1 MSSSRIEDRVLSF
14 FKNHGKRTFRAKEVA
29 KRLDLKD
36 RKEYEAAV
44 EALQSLEKKGYIQ
57 AVGGNR
63 FSYRPPE
70 NHMEGRLSVHPDG
83 FGFVSVDGWDDD
95 FYVRS
100 RRMGTAL
107 DGDRVKVATVAAKK
121 GDQRREVEVVEVVV
135 RSRQSAVG
143 TFEHSGSFATVTP
156 DDRRLTHDIFVDLD
170 TVGQAKDGDKV
181 VVSIDAFNK
190 PGSAPRGRL
199 LSVIGRADD
208 PAVQTLSV
216 ALSVG
221 AIDGFSPEAEKEAA
235 RAEVQIDKATLKAR
249 EDFRQRRV
257 FTIDPVDAKDF
268 DDALHVHALGNGN
281 FEVGVHI
288 ADVSHYVP
296 EGSALDRDAVEK
308 GTSVYLV
315 DRVMPM
321 LPEHLSNNVCSL
333 RPNEDRLAFS
343 CIFEL
348 DPEGRVV
355 RFRAAEA
362 IIRSQQRFAYE
373 DAQRLI
379 DGAEHEL
386 AEDVR
391 LLARLARSMR
401 KTRFEKGSVNF
412 DLPEIRVVLDEK
424 GHPVDIVL
432 RERHEANQLIEE
444 YMLLANRSIAEEFG
458 DEKFGGFIFR
468 VHDVPNAERI
478 ARLASYMKAF
488 GLRVEHADGAITPQ
502 ALNSLLESVKG
513 SPQEAV
519 IEQAALRAMSR
530 AVYSVDNIGHYGLAL
545 SAYTHFTSPIR
556 RYPDL
561 IVHRIVKAHLSGEG
575 RPSPA
580 TLDELATHCTE
591 REQIATQAERE
602 SVKLK
607 QVEYAR
613 MHVGDEVDGVI
624 SGLTRFGIFI
634 ELPKLLIEGLIH
646 VRDMDGDFYEY
657 IEEEYVLRGRKSGR
671 TYKLGQEI
679 RVKIASASMEN
690 REIDFVFA

>member
-1 MSSSRIEDRVLSF
+1 MSTSRIEDRVLSF
-14 FKNHGKRTFRAKEVA
+14 FQNHGKRAFRAKEVA
-29 KRLDLKD
+29 KRLDLTD
-36 RKEYEAAV
+36 RKDYEAAAAAI
-44 EALQSLEKKGYIQ
+44 ESLEKRGLIQ
-57 AVGGNR
+57 AAGSKR
-63 FSYRPPE
+63 YSYRPPE

-83 FGFVSVDGWDDD
+83 FGFVTVEGWDDD

-121 GDQRREVEVVEVVV
+121 GDQRREVEVVDVVE

-181 VVSIDAFNK
+181 VVSIDAFDK
-190 PGSAPRGRL
+190 RGSAPRGRL
-199 LSVIGRADD
+199 ISVIGRADD

-221 AIDGFSPEAEKEAA
+221 AIDGFSREAEAEAA
-235 RAEVQIDKATLKAR
+235 RAEVRIDKATLKAR
-249 EDFRQRRV
+249 EDFRHRRV

-268 DDALHVHALGNGN
+268 DDALHVHALGNGH

-296 EGSALDRDAVEK
+296 EGSALDRDAIEK

-333 RPNEDRLAFS
+333 RPDEDRLAFS

-348 DPEGRVV
+348 DEHGNVIE
-355 RFRAAEA
+355 FRPAET

-379 DGAEHEL
+379 DGADHEL

-391 LLARLARSMR
+391 TLARLARSMR
-401 KTRFEKGSVNF
+401 RSRFEKGSVNF

-444 YMLLANRSIAEEFG
+444 YMLLANRSVAEHFG

-488 GLRVEHADGAITPQ
+488 GLRVEHRDGSITPQ
-502 ALNSLLESVKG
+502 ALNSLLEHVKDT
-513 SPQEAV
+513 PQEAI

-530 AVYSVDNIGHYGLAL
+530 AVYAIDNIGHYGLAL
-545 SAYTHFTSPIR
+545 DAYTHFTSPIR

-561 IVHRIVKAHLSGEG
+561 IVHRLVKAHLNGLG
-575 RPSPA
+575 RPSPGA
-580 TLDELATHCTE
+580 LDEMASHCTE

-613 MHVGDEVDGVI
+613 MHVGDEFDGVI

-671 TYKLGQEI
+671 TYKLGQEV